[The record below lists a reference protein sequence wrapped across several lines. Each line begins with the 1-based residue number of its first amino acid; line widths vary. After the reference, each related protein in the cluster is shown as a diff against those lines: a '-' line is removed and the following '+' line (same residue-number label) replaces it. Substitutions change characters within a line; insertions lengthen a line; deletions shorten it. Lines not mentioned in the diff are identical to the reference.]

1 MLNCHFVLCECS
13 SFVGANARTYIYT
26 KVYVDPSVSTPSR
39 FFTKTFSPA
48 NFLAVKV
55 KATVTVASRASGTN
69 PTIIPTAKIRLVIA
83 S

>member
-1 MLNCHFVLCECS
+1 MFYVSVPVLSEQMQE
-13 SFVGANARTYIYT
+13 
-26 KVYVDPSVSTPSR
+26 VDPSVSTPSR

-55 KATVTVASRASGTN
+55 KATVTVASKASGTN
-69 PTIIPTAKIRLVIA
+69 PTIIPTAKMRLVIA